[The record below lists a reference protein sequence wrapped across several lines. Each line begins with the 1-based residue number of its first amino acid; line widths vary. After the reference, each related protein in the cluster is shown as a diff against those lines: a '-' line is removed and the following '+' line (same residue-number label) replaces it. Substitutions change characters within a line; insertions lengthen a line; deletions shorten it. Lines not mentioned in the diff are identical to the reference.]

1 MSDQEL
7 RKVSTDQDLS
17 EAIRRAFSHYS
28 LERPVAELLDHPP
41 RRRGSRSGL
50 AVRGLAVGGL
60 AAVAM
65 LLVALWPGDGQDTAL
80 GPVPAGAFASWTPR
94 PQRADSD
101 SLADAV
107 ARCNRADPGGA
118 ELPVAATER
127 RGGYTL
133 VFRTDGARRAV
144 CIAGPQNQLLSL
156 PAPPKLAA
164 GEAPPEQPNRFPIE
178 EVVFPGPRNPLS
190 EQVGIVVGRV
200 GAEVRAVEIRPD
212 DGVTITATVSRGYFV
227 AWWPGTAE
235 DAAHAMITARKHA
248 GRGVADFKLLGGD
261 ASFAEFARNPSAVEP
276 LPAEVS
282 EVDGSGE
289 MPIMS
294 LLTPQDD
301 FGREIVVHLS
311 AGDGARGTAPDCQEF
326 STDEEWRAASP
337 SLRPKCRYPSG

>member
-1 MSDQEL
+1 VSDQEL

-65 LLVALWPGDGQDTAL
+65 LLVALWPGNGQETAL

-107 ARCNRADPGGA
+107 ARCNRADPRGA

-200 GAEVRAVEIRPD
+200 GADVRAVEIRPD
-212 DGVTITATVSRGYFV
+212 DGVTVTATVSRGYFV

-261 ASFAEFARNPSAVEP
+261 ASFAELARNPSAVEP

>member
-1 MSDQEL
+1 VSDQEL

-178 EVVFPGPRNPLS
+178 EVVFPGPRNPLA

-200 GAEVRAVEIRPD
+200 GADVRAVEIRPD
-212 DGVTITATVSRGYFV
+212 DGVTVTATVSRGYFV

>member
-1 MSDQEL
+1 
-7 RKVSTDQDLS
+7 
-17 EAIRRAFSHYS
+17 
-28 LERPVAELLDHPP
+28 
-41 RRRGSRSGL
+41 
-50 AVRGLAVGGL
+50 
-60 AAVAM
+60 
-65 LLVALWPGDGQDTAL
+65 
-80 GPVPAGAFASWTPR
+80 
-94 PQRADSD
+94 
-101 SLADAV
+101 
-107 ARCNRADPGGA
+107 
-118 ELPVAATER
+118 
-127 RGGYTL
+127 
-133 VFRTDGARRAV
+133 
-144 CIAGPQNQLLSL
+144 
-156 PAPPKLAA
+156 
-164 GEAPPEQPNRFPIE
+164 
-178 EVVFPGPRNPLS
+178 VVFPGPRNPLS

>member
-1 MSDQEL
+1 VSDQEL

-107 ARCNRADPGGA
+107 ARCNRADAGGA